1 MTTAEVVKYPMFDV
15 VRLDVDPRYKAIQ
28 EKGLIKVQLPYGD
41 PCWLAT
47 RYEDVKTVFGHPQM
61 SRALGVTKNAPGM
74 FPASPGLKDPSLM
87 LNQDPPEHTRL
98 RRLASPSFTVSRVAL
113 LQPFIQSVVDELLD
127 QMSAKGPGADF
138 VEMYSNL
145 LPVRTLAHI
154 LGIPKDKAFE
164 FKACVDISSSLGS
177 PAEERQAAQA
187 KLLGFIEGLLAERRA
202 ERSDNLLGELVEAR
216 DAGDRL
222 SESELTLLALALWH
236 GGFKTTLWQLG
247 TTLYTLM
254 THRDHWQELLE
265 KPDLLPPAMEELW
278 RWVPSFKYGVPFCR
292 WAKADIEYSDGTVV
306 RAGEPVLGEFAVG
319 NRDESVYPDA
329 SRLDFH
335 RVDPAAHLAFTYGP
349 HTCIGQHLARLQIRL
364 TLQALLQRYPNL
376 QLAAPEQDIEFSTT
390 SFMRS
395 VEALPL
401 KW

>member
-1 MTTAEVVKYPMFDV
+1 MTTTEVVKYPSFDV
-15 VRLDVDPRYKAIQ
+15 VRLEVDPRYKAIQ

-98 RRLASPSFTVSRVAL
+98 RRLASPSFTVARVAL
-113 LQPFIQSVVDELLD
+113 LEPFIQGVVDELFHK
-127 QMSAKGPGADF
+127 MSAEGVGADF
-138 VEMYSNL
+138 VEMYSNI

-154 LGIPKDKAFE
+154 LGIPKDQAFE
-164 FKACVDISSSLGS
+164 FKKCVDISSSLGS

-187 KLLGFIEGLLAERRA
+187 KLLDFIKGLLAERRA

-222 SESELTLLALALWH
+222 TEDELTLLALALWH

-254 THRDHWQELLE
+254 THPEHWQELLE
-265 KPDLLPPAMEELW
+265 KPDLLPAAMEELW
-278 RWVPSFKYGVPFCR
+278 RWIPSFKYGVPFCR
-292 WAKADIEYSDGTVV
+292 SA
-306 RAGEPVLGEFAVG
+306 AGRRKTSSTATAPWCA
-319 NRDESVYPDA
+319 PA
-329 SRLDFH
+329 SRSLANSPSATVTRASIPTPRSSTFIASI
-335 RVDPAAHLAFTYGP
+335 RRPTWPSPTGRTPASASIWRGCRSGSRFRPCSSVSRICSSPCRRKTSNSRRPAS
-349 HTCIGQHLARLQIRL
+349 C
-364 TLQALLQRYPNL
+364 
-376 QLAAPEQDIEFSTT
+376 AAS
-390 SFMRS
+390 RRCR
-395 VEALPL
+395 
-401 KW
+401 